1 MTNNNKIGV
10 LIQDAIGGFRENP
23 YWKGVY
29 DNAPEGA
36 KSYYRLMFAMTLLG
50 TVAKD
55 GQVDMAS
62 IGADEERDR
71 IYHTMDDESW
81 DYVLANAGH
90 AEALGLHIARKK
102 MQGKPDVKFG
112 SWLS

>member
-1 MTNNNKIGV
+1 MTTTLQK
-10 LIQDAIGGFRENP
+10 LED
-23 YWKGVY
+23 KGVGIFMSKPQWKERY
-29 DNAPEGA
+29 GDAPEGA

-55 GQVDMAS
+55 GQVDMAG
-62 IGADEERDR
+62 IGTDEERDR

-90 AEALGLHIARKK
+90 AEALGLYIARSK
-102 MQGKPDVKFG
+102 MQGKPEVKFG
-112 SWLS
+112 SWLL

>member
-1 MTNNNKIGV
+1 MTKELQELEDKGMDV
-10 LIQDAIGGFRENP
+10 FMSKSQ
-23 YWKGVY
+23 WKERY
-29 DNAPEGA
+29 DNAPEMA

-71 IYHTMDDESW
+71 IYHTMDDSSW
-81 DYVLANAGH
+81 NYILANAGH
-90 AEALGLHIARKK
+90 AEALGLYIARQK
-102 MQGKPDVKFG
+102 MQGKPEVKFG
-112 SWLS
+112 SWLK

>member
-1 MTNNNKIGV
+1 MTTT
-10 LIQDAIGGFRENP
+10 LQELED
-23 YWKGVY
+23 KGVGIFMSKPQWKERY
-29 DNAPEGA
+29 GDAPEGA

-62 IGADEERDR
+62 IGTDEERDR

-90 AEALGLHIARKK
+90 AEALGLYIARRK
-102 MQGKPDVKFG
+102 MQGKPEVKFG